1 MNGLEEV
8 GDWFRK
14 LKSEGKIRR
23 FGFSIEGDLIV
34 GLNELAAKGLLV
46 EAVVQTPVSDTLLN
60 LPDEWRHVSF
70 IAHSPFK
77 FLQDQTR
84 DLTAVGDLGELIRK
98 IAGAC
103 QCETLVCSMFTH
115 SHLVSNLAVWKE
127 SRERRPTK

>member
-1 MNGLEEV
+1 MYALSRLDPV
-8 GDWFRK
+8 LRL
-14 LKSEGKIRR
+14 LKDKPAYLLGRFSKIR
-23 FGFSIEGDLIV
+23 
-34 GLNELAAKGLLV
+34 K
-46 EAVVQTPVSDTLLN
+46 VQTPVSDTLLN

-127 SRERRPTK
+127 SREPKPTK